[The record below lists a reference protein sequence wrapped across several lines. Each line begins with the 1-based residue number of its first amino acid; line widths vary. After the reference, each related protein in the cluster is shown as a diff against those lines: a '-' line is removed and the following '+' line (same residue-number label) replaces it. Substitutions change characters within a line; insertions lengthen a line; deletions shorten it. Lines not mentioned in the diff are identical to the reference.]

1 MRWRIETLDREL
13 GKTKRGKRAFEGLKE
28 GSIRGAKECALEVT
42 EQKRLEDWDS
52 YVWLLAQ
59 VYAHV
64 VILMKVVGDEAE
76 NRKDWVGMDEFEEIF
91 MGDERVNIT
100 DDPRLPALLREWNS
114 SITKI
119 ARVNLD
125 LLNMI
130 IGIDGKENLKKVP
143 SFCGELMR
151 EVEKMYG
158 FHHKDEYDLSLIHI

>member
-1 MRWRIETLDREL
+1 MGAIETLDREL

-100 DDPRLPALLREWNS
+100 DDQRLRRCTVGIPRLRKSLSREFRLVKHDNRNRWQGEFKES
-114 SITKI
+114 S
-119 ARVNLD
+119 
-125 LLNMI
+125 
-130 IGIDGKENLKKVP
+130 E
-143 SFCGELMR
+143 FCGELMR
-151 EVEKMYG
+151 EVEKMYD
-158 FHHKDEYDLSLIHI
+158 FIRQR